1 MRRQAEPRT
10 TRKASAR
17 PTPLLVRRA
26 RVLCVDDSPS
36 TRAHLQELLQEEYE
50 VVLARDGVEALVAAR
65 RQAPDVVVS
74 DYDMPRLNGLQLL
87 LAMKADPALR
97 AIPFIV
103 STANGQQRI
112 SAVML
117 AAGAHDLLPKTV
129 RPEELKARV
138 GAAVCSGGIRRAAE
152 TARPEVKP

>member
-1 MRRQAEPRT
+1 MPRLVEQRT
-10 TRKASAR
+10 SREGGSSPAR
-17 PTPLLVRRA
+17 LLVRRA

-36 TRAHLQELLQEEYE
+36 TRAHLQQLLQDEYE

-87 LAMKADPALR
+87 LAMKADPALK

-103 STANGQQRI
+103 STANGQQKV
-112 SAVML
+112 SAGML
-117 AAGAHDLLPKTV
+117 AAGAHDLLPKSS
-129 RPEELKARV
+129 RPDELKARV
-138 GAAVCSGGIRRAAE
+138 GAAVCNGGMRRAAE
-152 TARPEVKP
+152 TAEPR